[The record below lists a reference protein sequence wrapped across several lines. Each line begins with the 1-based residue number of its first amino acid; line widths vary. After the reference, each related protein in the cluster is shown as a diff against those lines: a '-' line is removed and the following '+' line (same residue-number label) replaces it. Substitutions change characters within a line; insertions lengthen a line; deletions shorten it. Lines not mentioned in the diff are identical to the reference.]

1 MAIPL
6 KLAERPAGQRV
17 QRRIISVD
25 GHHQLAEL
33 LYQAG
38 SGKIAST
45 FTSPFTPEHPSM
57 KRQLIA
63 LTLSLLASS
72 AFAMPAS
79 EQAILGE
86 AKATQHSG
94 LPTLAQ
100 DGPDRLINQYQRV
113 AENGPDRLIQQYQRV
128 S

>member
-1 MAIPL
+1 
-6 KLAERPAGQRV
+6 
-17 QRRIISVD
+17 
-25 GHHQLAEL
+25 
-33 LYQAG
+33 
-38 SGKIAST
+38 
-45 FTSPFTPEHPSM
+45 M

-79 EQAILGE
+79 EQPVLGE
-86 AKATQHSG
+86 AKASQEAG
-94 LPTLAQ
+94 LPTLVQ

-113 AENGPDRLIQQYQRV
+113 AAEENCNSLAHRYQRVADNGPDRLVQQYQRV

>member
-1 MAIPL
+1 
-6 KLAERPAGQRV
+6 V
-17 QRRIISVD
+17 RIISVD

-33 LYQAG
+33 LYRQS
-38 SGKIAST
+38 SGKIANR
-45 FTSPFTPEHPSM
+45 FTPPLTPEHPSM

-79 EQAILGE
+79 EQTVLGE
-86 AKATQHSG
+86 AKTTQTSVM
-94 LPTLAQ
+94 PTLAQ

-113 AENGPDRLIQQYQRV
+113 ADNGPDRLIQQYQRV